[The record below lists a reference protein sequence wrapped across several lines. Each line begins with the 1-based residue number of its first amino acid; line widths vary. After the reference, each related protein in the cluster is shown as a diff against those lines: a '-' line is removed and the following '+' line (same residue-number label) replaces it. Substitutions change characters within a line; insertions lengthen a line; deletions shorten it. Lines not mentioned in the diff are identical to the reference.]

1 LFFAEVNKGYNMNN
15 VLVSY
20 LLQHKSISI
29 PGLGSMYIERIP
41 AQTDFVNR
49 RILPPD
55 YHFRFDKYFDAP
67 DKDFFTYLAKQQNI
81 ADYEAI
87 KWYNE
92 WAYELRSKIREG
104 QIVEWAGIGTLKKD
118 ISGEILFESA
128 GRIPSLQEPTPANRV
143 IHTHSQHTMLVGDQ
157 EVTRKISNID
167 NAPAATDENNV
178 ISGNEQQQA
187 SNEPYQYPWEEDK
200 PKKKGWWFFALIVAA
215 LALGVIF
222 FRVYKSGFVTSAAGN
237 HQPINAAP

>member
-1 LFFAEVNKGYNMNN
+1 MNN

-92 WAYELRSKIREG
+92 WAYELRSKLREG
-104 QIVEWAGIGTLKKD
+104 HEVEWAGIGTLKKD
-118 ISGEILFESA
+118 ISGEIVFESA
-128 GRIPSLQEPTPANRV
+128 GRIPGLQEPTAANRV
-143 IHTHSQHTMLVGDQ
+143 IHSHSQHTMLVGDQ

-167 NAPAATDENNV
+167 STPPSVSEENNV
-178 ISGNEQQQA
+178 EPGEEQVPDYPPYPE
-187 SNEPYQYPWEEDK
+187 EPPR
-200 PKKKGWWFFALIVAA
+200 KKGWWLFALVIAV

-237 HQPINAAP
+237 RQPINAAP

>member
-1 LFFAEVNKGYNMNN
+1 MNN

-67 DKDFFTYLAKQQNI
+67 DKDFFTSRAKQQNI

-92 WAYELRSKIREG
+92 WAYELRSKLREG
-104 QIVEWAGIGTLKKD
+104 QAVEWAGIGSLKKD
-118 ISGEILFESA
+118 ISGEIIFESA
-128 GRIPSLQEPTPANRV
+128 GRIPSLQEPTAANRV
-143 IHTHSQHTMLVGDQ
+143 IHTHTQHTMLVGDQ
-157 EVTRKISNID
+157 EVTRKISN
-167 NAPAATDENNV
+167 TDGTGESDNNV
-178 ISGNEQQQA
+178 IPGEEQGPDFYE
-187 SNEPYQYPWEEDK
+187 EP
-200 PKKKGWWFFALIVAA
+200 PKKKGWWIFALVIAA
-215 LALGVIF
+215 IALSVILL
-222 FRVYKSGFVTSAAGN
+222 RVYKSGFVTSAAGN
-237 HQPINAAP
+237 QQPINAAP

>member
-1 LFFAEVNKGYNMNN
+1 MNN

-92 WAYELRSKIREG
+92 WAYELRSKLREG
-104 QIVEWAGIGTLKKD
+104 QVIEWAGIGTLKKD
-118 ISGEILFESA
+118 ISGEIVFESA
-128 GRIPSLQEPTPANRV
+128 GRIPSMQEPTPANRV
-143 IHTHSQHTMLVGDQ
+143 IHTHTQHTMLVGDQ

-167 NAPAATDENNV
+167 AAPAATAEENNV
-178 ISGNEQQQA
+178 APGEEQA
-187 SNEPYQYPWEEDK
+187 PNPNEPYQYPWEEEK
-200 PKKKGWWFFALIVAA
+200 PKKRGWWFFALFLAA
-215 LALGVIF
+215 VALGLIF

-237 HQPINAAP
+237 HQQINAAP

>member
-1 LFFAEVNKGYNMNN
+1 MNN

-92 WAYELRSKIREG
+92 WAYELRSKLREG
-104 QIVEWAGIGTLKKD
+104 QVIEWAGIGTLKKD
-118 ISGEILFESA
+118 ISGEIIFESA

-143 IHTHSQHTMLVGDQ
+143 IHTHTQHTMLVGDQ
-157 EVTRKISNID
+157 EVTRKITNTEANTAVSD
-167 NAPAATDENNV
+167 DNNV
-178 ISGNEQQQA
+178 A
-187 SNEPYQYPWEEDK
+187 SNEEQVPDYPPYPEEP
-200 PKKKGWWFFALIVAA
+200 PKKRWWIFALVIAAVA
-215 LALGVIF
+215 LTVIF
-222 FRVYKSGFVTSAAGN
+222 MRVYKNGLTTSAAGN
-237 HQPINAAP
+237 QQRINAAP

>member
-1 LFFAEVNKGYNMNN
+1 MNN

-92 WAYELRSKIREG
+92 WAYELRSKLREG
-104 QIVEWAGIGTLKKD
+104 HQVEWEGIGTLKKD
-118 ISGEILFESA
+118 ISGEIVFESA

-143 IHTHSQHTMLVGDQ
+143 IHTHTQHTMLVGDQ
-157 EVTRKISNID
+157 EVTRKISN
-167 NAPAATDENNV
+167 TDSGTEVSDNNV
-178 ISGNEQQQA
+178 ISGDEQA
-187 SNEPYQYPWEEDK
+187 PYTYPWEEEK
-200 PKKKGWWFFALIVAA
+200 PKKKGWWLFALIIAAVA
-215 LALGVIF
+215 LSVIF
-222 FRVYKSGFVTSAAGN
+222 FRVYKSGFNTSAAGN
-237 HQPINAAP
+237 QQPIQAAPAP

>member
-1 LFFAEVNKGYNMNN
+1 MNN

-92 WAYELRSKIREG
+92 WAYELRSKLREG
-104 QIVEWAGIGTLKKD
+104 QVIEWAGIGTLKKD
-118 ISGEILFESA
+118 ISGEIVFESA
-128 GRIPSLQEPTPANRV
+128 GRIPSMQEPTPANRV

-167 NAPAATDENNV
+167 AAPAATAEENNV
-178 ISGNEQQQA
+178 APGEEQA
-187 SNEPYQYPWEEDK
+187 PNPNEPYKYPWEEEK
-200 PKKKGWWFFALIVAA
+200 PKKKGWWFFALFIAA
-215 LALGVIF
+215 LALGLIF

>member
-1 LFFAEVNKGYNMNN
+1 MNN

-92 WAYELRSKIREG
+92 WAYELRSKLREG
-104 QIVEWAGIGTLKKD
+104 QIVEWTGIGTLKKD
-118 ISGEILFESA
+118 ISGEIIFESA

-143 IHTHSQHTMLVGDQ
+143 IHTHTQHTMLVGDQ
-157 EVTRKISNID
+157 EVTRKISNAEVNTNAQTVSD
-167 NAPAATDENNV
+167 NND
-178 ISGNEQQQA
+178 ISGDEQVPDYPPYPE
-187 SNEPYQYPWEEDK
+187 EP
-200 PKKKGWWFFALIVAA
+200 PKKRGWWIFALVIAA
-215 LALGVIF
+215 LALTVIF
-222 FRVYKSGFVTSAAGN
+222 MRVYKNGLTTSAAGN
-237 HQPINAAP
+237 QQRINAAP

>member
-1 LFFAEVNKGYNMNN
+1 MTD

-67 DKDFFTYLAKQQNI
+67 DKDFFTYLAKQHNI

-92 WAYELRSKIREG
+92 WAYELRSKLREG
-104 QIVEWAGIGTLKKD
+104 GAVAWEGIGTLKKD
-118 ISGEILFESA
+118 INGEIVFESA
-128 GRIPSLQEPTPANRV
+128 GRIPTLQEPTAANRV
-143 IHTHSQHTMLVGDQ
+143 IHTHTQHTMLVGDQ
-157 EVTRKISNID
+157 EVTRN
-167 NAPAATDENNV
+167 
-178 ISGNEQQQA
+178 ISGADTAVEEENTTP
-187 SNEPYQYPWEEDK
+187 NPDEPFVYPWEK
-200 PKKKGWWFFALIVAA
+200 PKKKWWFFGLLIAAIALTTIFLRLYNEGFKPSA
-215 LALGVIF
+215 L
-222 FRVYKSGFVTSAAGN
+222 GN
-237 HQPINAAP
+237 HQHIQAAP

>member
-1 LFFAEVNKGYNMNN
+1 MNN

-92 WAYELRSKIREG
+92 WAYELRSKLREG
-104 QIVEWAGIGTLKKD
+104 HVIEWEGIGLLKKD
-118 ISGEILFESA
+118 ISGEIVFESA
-128 GRIPSLQEPTPANRV
+128 GRIPTLQEPTPANRV
-143 IHTHSQHTMLVGDQ
+143 IHTHTQHTMLVGDQ
-157 EVTRKISNID
+157 EVTRKISFTD
-167 NAPAATDENNV
+167 NVAPEENPAPAE
-178 ISGNEQQQA
+178 
-187 SNEPYQYPWEEDK
+187 EPYPEYFEEP
-200 PKKKGWWFFALIVAA
+200 PKKKWWLFEK
-215 LALGVIF
+215 
-222 FRVYKSGFVTSAAGN
+222 R
-237 HQPINAAP
+237 

>member
-1 LFFAEVNKGYNMNN
+1 MNN

-55 YHFRFDKYFDAP
+55 FHFRFDKYFDAP

-92 WAYELRSKIREG
+92 WAYELRSKLREG
-104 QIVEWAGIGTLKKD
+104 QVIEWTGIGTLKKD
-118 ISGEILFESA
+118 ISGEIVFESA

-143 IHTHSQHTMLVGDQ
+143 IHTHTQHTMLVGDQ

-167 NAPAATDENNV
+167 NAPPAAAEENNV
-178 ISGNEQQQA
+178 VAGDEQA
-187 SNEPYQYPWEEDK
+187 PNEPYQYPWEEEK
-200 PKKKGWWFFALIVAA
+200 PKKKGWWFFALIIAA
-215 LALGVIF
+215 LALGMIF

>member
-1 LFFAEVNKGYNMNN
+1 MNN

-92 WAYELRSKIREG
+92 WAYELRSKLREG
-104 QIVEWAGIGTLKKD
+104 QPVEWDGIGTLKKD
-118 ISGEILFESA
+118 ISGEIIFESA

-143 IHTHSQHTMLVGDQ
+143 IHSHSQHTMLVGDQ
-157 EVTRKISNID
+157 EVTRKIPNID
-167 NAPAATDENNV
+167 APTEVSDNNV
-178 ISGNEQQQA
+178 ISGEEL
-187 SNEPYQYPWEEDK
+187 SYPPYPEEP
-200 PKKKGWWFFALIVAA
+200 PKKKGWWIFALIVAA
-215 LALGVIF
+215 IALTVIAV
-222 FRVYKSGFVTSAAGN
+222 RVHKSGFVTSASGN
-237 HQPINAAP
+237 QQPINAAP

>member
-1 LFFAEVNKGYNMNN
+1 MTD

-92 WAYELRSKIREG
+92 WAYELRSKLREG
-104 QIVEWAGIGTLKKD
+104 HIVEWDGIGVLKKD
-118 ISGEILFESA
+118 ISGEIVFESA
-128 GRIPSLQEPTPANRV
+128 GRIATLQEPTIANRV
-143 IHTHSQHTMLVGDQ
+143 IHTHTQHTMLVGDQ
-157 EVTRKISNID
+157 EVTRKISFAD
-167 NAPAATDENNV
+167 NVVPEENPAPAE
-178 ISGNEQQQA
+178 
-187 SNEPYQYPWEEDK
+187 EPLPEYFEER
-200 PKKKGWWFFALIVAA
+200 PKKKWWLFALIIAA
-215 LALGVIF
+215 LALTVIF
-222 FRVYKSGFVTSAAGN
+222 FRFYKSGFNTSAAGN
-237 HQPINAAP
+237 QQHINAAP

>member
-1 LFFAEVNKGYNMNN
+1 LFFAEVNHGIMNN

-92 WAYELRSKIREG
+92 WAYELRSKLREG
-104 QIVEWAGIGTLKKD
+104 NVVEWDGIGTLKKD
-118 ISGEILFESA
+118 ISGEIVFESA

-143 IHTHSQHTMLVGDQ
+143 IHSHTQHTMLVGDQ
-157 EVTRKISNID
+157 EVTRKISNTVS
-167 NAPAATDENNV
+167 NTDHVADASDNNV
-178 ISGNEQQQA
+178 IPGDEQA
-187 SNEPYQYPWEEDK
+187 PNDYEEPPRK
-200 PKKKGWWFFALIVAA
+200 RGSWWIFALIVVAVA
-215 LALGVIF
+215 LSLIV
-222 FRVYKSGFVTSAAGN
+222 FRAYRDGF
-237 HQPINAAP
+237 NAAAAANQQRISTAP

>member
-1 LFFAEVNKGYNMNN
+1 MNN

-92 WAYELRSKIREG
+92 WAYELRSKLREG
-104 QIVEWAGIGTLKKD
+104 LEVEWAGIGTLKKD
-118 ISGEILFESA
+118 ISGEIVFESA
-128 GRIPSLQEPTPANRV
+128 GRIPGLQEPTPANRV
-143 IHTHSQHTMLVGDQ
+143 IHSHSQHTMLVGDQ

-167 NAPAATDENNV
+167 NAPAVSDENN
-178 ISGNEQQQA
+178 II
-187 SNEPYQYPWEEDK
+187 SNEEQVPDYPPYPEEP
-200 PKKKGWWFFALIVAA
+200 PKKKWWLFALVIAA
-215 LALGVIF
+215 IALGMIF
-222 FRVYKSGFVTSAAGN
+222 FSVYKSGFVTSAAGN

>member
-1 LFFAEVNKGYNMNN
+1 MNN

-92 WAYELRSKIREG
+92 WAYELRSKLREG
-104 QIVEWAGIGTLKKD
+104 QVIDWTGIGTLKKD
-118 ISGEILFESA
+118 ISGEIVFESA
-128 GRIPSLQEPTPANRV
+128 GRIPGLQEPTPANRV
-143 IHTHSQHTMLVGDQ
+143 IHTHTQHTMLVGDQ

-167 NAPAATDENNV
+167 NAPAAATEENNV
-178 ISGNEQQQA
+178 VSGDEQA
-187 SNEPYQYPWEEDK
+187 PTEPYQYPWEEEK
-200 PKKKGWWFFALIVAA
+200 PKKKGWWFFALFIAA
-215 LALGVIF
+215 LALGMIF

>member
-1 LFFAEVNKGYNMNN
+1 MNN

-92 WAYELRSKIREG
+92 WAYELRSKLREG
-104 QIVEWAGIGTLKKD
+104 QVVEWAGIGSLKKD
-118 ISGEILFESA
+118 ISGEIIFESA

-143 IHTHSQHTMLVGDQ
+143 IHSHSQHTMLVGDQ
-157 EVTRKISNID
+157 EVTRKISN
-167 NAPAATDENNV
+167 TDYV
-178 ISGNEQQQA
+178 
-187 SNEPYQYPWEEDK
+187 SNESDSNVTSGDEMPPDYYEEP
-200 PKKKGWWFFALIVAA
+200 PKKRGWWIFALVIAA
-215 LALGVIF
+215 LALSVIF

-237 HQPINAAP
+237 QQPINAAP

>member
-1 LFFAEVNKGYNMNN
+1 MEPENFCSLQSKPQNIMTN

-92 WAYELRSKIREG
+92 WAYELRSKLREG
-104 QIVEWAGIGTLKKD
+104 HVVQWDGIGTLKKD
-118 ISGEILFESA
+118 ISGEIIFESA

-157 EVTRKISNID
+157 EVTRKISLTDNIS
-167 NAPAATDENNV
+167 ASTDENTV
-178 ISGNEQQQA
+178 AEDT
-187 SNEPYQYPWEEDK
+187 EPGPDIYEEP
-200 PKKKGWWFFALIVAA
+200 PKKRGWWLFALIVAA
-215 LALGVIF
+215 IALGVIF
-222 FRVYKSGFVTSAAGN
+222 MRFYKSGFITSAAGN
-237 HQPINAAP
+237 QQRINAAP

>member
-1 LFFAEVNKGYNMNN
+1 MNN

-92 WAYELRSKIREG
+92 WAYELRSKLRDG
-104 QIVEWAGIGTLKKD
+104 NVVEWDGIGTLKKD
-118 ISGEILFESA
+118 ISGEIIFESA
-128 GRIPSLQEPTPANRV
+128 GRIPSLQEPTSANRV

-167 NAPAATDENNV
+167 APADVSDNNV
-178 ISGNEQQQA
+178 ISGDQLDYPPYPE
-187 SNEPYQYPWEEDK
+187 EP
-200 PKKKGWWFFALIVAA
+200 PKKKGWWIFALIVTAVA
-215 LALGVIF
+215 LSVIF

-237 HQPINAAP
+237 QQPINAAP

>member
-1 LFFAEVNKGYNMNN
+1 MNN

-92 WAYELRSKIREG
+92 WAYELRSKLREG
-104 QIVEWAGIGTLKKD
+104 QIVDWAGIGTLKKD
-118 ISGEILFESA
+118 ISGEIVFESA

-167 NAPAATDENNV
+167 STPAATEETT
-178 ISGNEQQQA
+178 ITPAEEPQQA
-187 SNEPYQYPWEEDK
+187 PDQAEPYHYPWENEK

>member
-1 LFFAEVNKGYNMNN
+1 MNN

-118 ISGEILFESA
+118 ISGEIIFESA
-128 GRIPSLQEPTPANRV
+128 RPYSQFTGTHGGKPRDPYPYASIPCWWA
-143 IHTHSQHTMLVGDQ
+143 
-157 EVTRKISNID
+157 TRK
-167 NAPAATDENNV
+167 
-178 ISGNEQQQA
+178 
-187 SNEPYQYPWEEDK
+187 
-200 PKKKGWWFFALIVAA
+200 
-215 LALGVIF
+215 
-222 FRVYKSGFVTSAAGN
+222 
-237 HQPINAAP
+237 

>member
-1 LFFAEVNKGYNMNN
+1 MNN

-92 WAYELRSKIREG
+92 WAYELRSKLREG
-104 QIVEWAGIGTLKKD
+104 NVVEWEGIGTLKKD
-118 ISGEILFESA
+118 ISGEIVFESA

-143 IHTHSQHTMLVGDQ
+143 IHTHTQHTMLVGDQ
-157 EVTRKISNID
+157 EVTRKISNTEHVAD
-167 NAPAATDENNV
+167 ASDNNV
-178 ISGNEQQQA
+178 IPGDEQA
-187 SNEPYQYPWEEDK
+187 PNDYEELPRK
-200 PKKKGWWFFALIVAA
+200 RGSWWIFALIAVAVA
-215 LALGVIF
+215 LSVIV
-222 FRVYKSGFVTSAAGN
+222 FRAYRDGFTAA
-237 HQPINAAP
+237 AAANQQRISTAP

>member
-1 LFFAEVNKGYNMNN
+1 MNN

-67 DKDFFTYLAKQQNI
+67 DKDFFTYLAKHQNI

-92 WAYELRSKIREG
+92 WAYELRSKLREG
-104 QIVEWAGIGTLKKD
+104 QVVEWAGIGSLKKD
-118 ISGEILFESA
+118 ISGEIIFESA
-128 GRIPSLQEPTPANRV
+128 GRIASLQEPTPANRV
-143 IHTHSQHTMLVGDQ
+143 IHTHTQHTMLVGDQ
-157 EVTRKISNID
+157 EVTRKISN
-167 NAPAATDENNV
+167 TDSSGESNSNV
-178 ISGNEQQQA
+178 IPGEEQMDYPPYP
-187 SNEPYQYPWEEDK
+187 EP
-200 PKKKGWWFFALIVAA
+200 PKKKGWWIFALVIAA
-215 LALGVIF
+215 IALSVIF

>member
-1 LFFAEVNKGYNMNN
+1 MMTD

-92 WAYELRSKIREG
+92 WAYELRSKLREG
-104 QIVEWAGIGTLKKD
+104 HAVEMPGIGSLKKD
-118 ISGEILFESA
+118 ISGEIIFESA
-128 GRIPSLQEPTPANRV
+128 GRIPTLQEPTPANRV
-143 IHTHSQHTMLVGDQ
+143 IHSHSQHKMLVG
-157 EVTRKISNID
+157 EKEITRKLSTLGNND
-167 NAPAATDENNV
+167 ATMEAIPPPV
-178 ISGNEQQQA
+178 EEKPIITNE
-187 SNEPYQYPWEEDK
+187 E
-200 PKKKGWWFFALIVAA
+200 KKKEGKRGSWWFFALIVAA
-215 LALGVIF
+215 IALSLIIF
-222 FRVYKSGFVTSAAGN
+222 RFAKNGFNTGATGN
-237 HQPINAAP
+237 HQTINAAP

>member
-1 LFFAEVNKGYNMNN
+1 MNN

-92 WAYELRSKIREG
+92 WAYELRSKLREG
-104 QIVEWAGIGTLKKD
+104 QIVEWTGIGTLKKD
-118 ISGEILFESA
+118 ISGEIIFESA

-143 IHTHSQHTMLVGDQ
+143 IHTHTQHTMLVGDQ
-157 EVTRKISNID
+157 EVTRKISNAEANTNTQTVSD
-167 NAPAATDENNV
+167 NNV
-178 ISGNEQQQA
+178 TSGDEQVPDYPPYPE
-187 SNEPYQYPWEEDK
+187 EP
-200 PKKKGWWFFALIVAA
+200 PKKRGWWIFALVIAA
-215 LALGVIF
+215 LALTVIF
-222 FRVYKSGFVTSAAGN
+222 MRVYKNGLTTSAAGN
-237 HQPINAAP
+237 QQRINAAP

>member
-1 LFFAEVNKGYNMNN
+1 MNN

-92 WAYELRSKIREG
+92 WAYELRSKLREG
-104 QIVEWAGIGTLKKD
+104 QVIEWSGIGTLKKD
-118 ISGEILFESA
+118 ISGEIVFESA

-143 IHTHSQHTMLVGDQ
+143 IHTHTQHTMLVGDQ

-167 NAPAATDENNV
+167 NAPAAAAEENNV
-178 ISGNEQQQA
+178 VSGDEQA
-187 SNEPYQYPWEEDK
+187 PNPNEPYHYPWEDEK
-200 PKKKGWWFFALIVAA
+200 PKKKGWWFFALIIAA
-215 LALGVIF
+215 LALGMIF

>member
-1 LFFAEVNKGYNMNN
+1 MNN

-67 DKDFFTYLAKQQNI
+67 DKDFFTYLAKQQDI

-92 WAYELRSKIREG
+92 WAYELRSKLREG
-104 QIVEWAGIGTLKKD
+104 QNVEWAGIGTLKKD
-118 ISGEILFESA
+118 ISGEIVFESA

-157 EVTRKISNID
+157 EVTRKISNVDTNSPISD
-167 NAPAATDENNV
+167 NNNV
-178 ISGNEQQQA
+178 ISGDEQVPDYPPYPE
-187 SNEPYQYPWEEDK
+187 EP
-200 PKKKGWWFFALIVAA
+200 PKKRGWWIFALVIVA
-215 LALGVIF
+215 LALTVIF
-222 FRVYKSGFVTSAAGN
+222 FRVYKNGFVTSAAGN
-237 HQPINAAP
+237 QQRINAAP

>member
-1 LFFAEVNKGYNMNN
+1 MNN

-118 ISGEILFESA
+118 ISGEIVFESA

-167 NAPAATDENNV
+167 NAPAAATEENNV
-178 ISGNEQQQA
+178 EAGEVQQQDP
-187 SNEPYQYPWEEDK
+187 NEPYHYPWEDEK

>member
-1 LFFAEVNKGYNMNN
+1 MNN

-92 WAYELRSKIREG
+92 WAYELRSKLREG
-104 QIVEWAGIGTLKKD
+104 QSVEWTGIGTLKKD
-118 ISGEILFESA
+118 ISGEIIFESA

-143 IHTHSQHTMLVGDQ
+143 IHTHTQHTMLVGDQ
-157 EVTRKISNID
+157 EVTRKITNTDANTNIPTVAD
-167 NAPAATDENNV
+167 NNNV
-178 ISGNEQQQA
+178 ISGDEQVPDYPPYPE
-187 SNEPYQYPWEEDK
+187 EP
-200 PKKKGWWFFALIVAA
+200 PKKRGWWIFALVVAA
-215 LALGVIF
+215 LALTVIF
-222 FRVYKSGFVTSAAGN
+222 MRVYKNGLTPSAAGN
-237 HQPINAAP
+237 QQRINAAP

>member
-1 LFFAEVNKGYNMNN
+1 MNN

-92 WAYELRSKIREG
+92 WAYELRSKLREG
-104 QIVEWAGIGTLKKD
+104 QIIEWAGIGTLKKD
-118 ISGEILFESA
+118 ISGEIVFESA
-128 GRIPSLQEPTPANRV
+128 GRIPGLQEPTPANRV
-143 IHTHSQHTMLVGDQ
+143 IHTHTQHTMLVGDQ

-167 NAPAATDENNV
+167 SAPAAATEENNV
-178 ISGNEQQQA
+178 VSGDEQA
-187 SNEPYQYPWEEDK
+187 PNEPYHYPWEDEK
-200 PKKKGWWFFALIVAA
+200 PKKKGWWFFALIIAA
-215 LALGVIF
+215 LALGMIF

>member
-1 LFFAEVNKGYNMNN
+1 MNN

-92 WAYELRSKIREG
+92 WAYELRSKLREG
-104 QIVEWAGIGTLKKD
+104 LEVEWAGIGTLKKD
-118 ISGEILFESA
+118 ISGEIVFESA
-128 GRIPSLQEPTPANRV
+128 GRIPGLQEPTPANRV
-143 IHTHSQHTMLVGDQ
+143 IHSHSQHTMLVGDQ

-167 NAPAATDENNV
+167 NAPAVSDENN
-178 ISGNEQQQA
+178 II
-187 SNEPYQYPWEEDK
+187 SNEEQVPDYPPYPEEP
-200 PKKKGWWFFALIVAA
+200 PKKKWWLFALVIAA
-215 LALGVIF
+215 IALGMIF

>member
-1 LFFAEVNKGYNMNN
+1 MNN

-92 WAYELRSKIREG
+92 WAYELRSKLREG
-104 QIVEWAGIGTLKKD
+104 QVIEWEGIGTLKKD
-118 ISGEILFESA
+118 ISGEIVFESA

-143 IHTHSQHTMLVGDQ
+143 IHTHTQHTMLVGDQ

-167 NAPAATDENNV
+167 SAPAAATEENNV
-178 ISGNEQQQA
+178 VAGDEQA
-187 SNEPYQYPWEEDK
+187 PAEPYHYPWEDEK
-200 PKKKGWWFFALIVAA
+200 PKKKGWWFFALIIAA

>member
-1 LFFAEVNKGYNMNN
+1 MNN

-92 WAYELRSKIREG
+92 WAYELRSKLREG
-104 QIVEWAGIGTLKKD
+104 QNVEWEGIGTLKKD
-118 ISGEILFESA
+118 ISGEIVFESA

-178 ISGNEQQQA
+178 ISGDEQQA
-187 SNEPYQYPWEEDK
+187 PNPNEPYHYPWEEEK
-200 PKKKGWWFFALIVAA
+200 PKKKGWWFFALVIAA

>member
-1 LFFAEVNKGYNMNN
+1 MNN

-41 AQTDFVNR
+41 AQTD
-49 RILPPD
+49 
-55 YHFRFDKYFDAP
+55 FDKYFDAP

-92 WAYELRSKIREG
+92 WAYELRSKLREG
-104 QIVEWAGIGTLKKD
+104 QVIEWAGIGTLKKD
-118 ISGEILFESA
+118 ISGEIIFESA

-143 IHTHSQHTMLVGDQ
+143 IHTHTQHTMLVGDQ
-157 EVTRKISNID
+157 EVTRKITNTE
-167 NAPAATDENNV
+167 APAVSDDNNV
-178 ISGNEQQQA
+178 A
-187 SNEPYQYPWEEDK
+187 SNEEQVPDYPPYPEEP
-200 PKKKGWWFFALIVAA
+200 PKKRWWIFALVIAAVA
-215 LALGVIF
+215 LTVIF
-222 FRVYKSGFVTSAAGN
+222 MRVYKNGLTTSAAGN
-237 HQPINAAP
+237 QQRINAAP

>member
-1 LFFAEVNKGYNMNN
+1 MNN

-92 WAYELRSKIREG
+92 WAYELRSKLREG
-104 QIVEWAGIGTLKKD
+104 LIVEWEGIGSLKKD
-118 ISGEILFESA
+118 ISGEIIFESA
-128 GRIPSLQEPTPANRV
+128 GRIPSLQEATPANRV
-143 IHTHSQHTMLVGDQ
+143 IHTHTQHTMLVGDQ
-157 EVTRKISNID
+157 EVTRKISNADTIE
-167 NAPAATDENNV
+167 PAVSDNNV
-178 ISGNEQQQA
+178 ISGDEQA
-187 SNEPYQYPWEEDK
+187 PELYEEQP
-200 PKKKGWWFFALIVAA
+200 PKKKGWWIFALVLAA
-215 LALGVIF
+215 LALTVIF
-222 FRVYKSGFVTSAAGN
+222 LRMYRDGLVTSAAGN
-237 HQPINAAP
+237 QQPIQAAP